1 MKNNYVV
8 KKVYRS
14 FVLVSILTALTATLG
29 ILIDNIIV
37 GRFLGVSALGAMGVV
52 GPVSLIFS
60 AFSNI
65 CSGGGSA
72 RVSQA
77 IGRGEHEQV
86 NNVFTVTMLFI
97 VLSGGLM
104 TILGVLFAP
113 DIAHL
118 LGAHGDLHI
127 PTTDY
132 LRGFFL
138 GAIPTILTSALMGF
152 IKIDGSHRLPLLCIG
167 VMTLVNIVLD
177 LAMVFVFRLGMFG
190 VALAT
195 TIAYCCAALT
205 AMIHFRRD
213 YCSLRLA
220 CPRKAASELL
230 SLITTGAPTAIS
242 RICDTAKITTLN
254 HLLVIA
260 AGAGAVAALNVRTQA
275 YNIVGALIMGV
286 GQAIVPISGLF
297 YGEED
302 PTSLRDTLKEAFKVG
317 LFLCVAAGSLL
328 MLFSK
333 GFVSLLGVH
342 DAQTLNMAVNA
353 VRLFAIGMPLQLI
366 NLVLMNFYQ
375 STRSTAMASTIC
387 ILQQLVFTTG
397 FSLLLVGPF
406 GASGIWLSFLLG
418 EACTIL
424 ATLLLITRKN
434 KAFPRRLTDL
444 MLLPKDFGGK
454 AADRLELSAG
464 NSMDEVIRV
473 CKSVDAFARAHGIEG
488 RLLRNLV
495 ICVEE
500 IAGNIVR
507 HAFTPG
513 KAQYLDIVILCRSDK
528 LIIRIR
534 DNGALFDPVTFLRT
548 HPDSGHLGILLT
560 SGLADD
566 ITYRRSV
573 GLNNLTITLNRDS
586 CTAASDRAHFR
597 TTLQS

>member
-1 MKNNYVV
+1 M
-8 KKVYRS
+8 
-14 FVLVSILTALTATLG
+14 LVSILTALTATLG

-37 GRFLGVSALGAMGVV
+37 GRFLGVAALGAMGVV

-65 CSGGGSA
+65 CSGGGAA

-97 VLSGGLM
+97 FVSGGLM
-104 TILGVLFAP
+104 TALGVLFAP
-113 DIAHL
+113 QIALL
-118 LGAHGDLHI
+118 LGAHGDLLS

-152 IKIDGSHRLPLLCIG
+152 VKIDGSHRLPLVCIG

-177 LAMVFVFRLGMFG
+177 LAMVFIFRLGMFG

-195 TIAYCCAALT
+195 SIAYCCAVLTALT
-205 AMIHFRRD
+205 HFRKD
-213 YCSLRLA
+213 YCSLRLVS
-220 CPRKAASELL
+220 PKKTASELY

-254 HLLVIA
+254 HLLVLA

-286 GQAIVPISGLF
+286 GQALVPITGLF

-302 PTSLRDTLKEAFKVG
+302 PLSLRDTLKEAFKVG
-317 LFLCVAAGSLL
+317 IALCIAAGSAL
-328 MLFSK
+328 MLFSE
-333 GFVSLLGVH
+333 GFASLLGIH
-342 DAQTLNMAVNA
+342 DAQTLSMAGTA
-353 VRLFAIGMPLQLI
+353 VRRFALGMPLQLI

-375 STRSTAMASTIC
+375 STRSTMLASTIC

-397 FSLLLVGPF
+397 FSLVLVGPL
-406 GASGIWLSFLLG
+406 GVNGIWIAFLLG

-424 ATLLLITRKN
+424 TTLLLIALKN
-434 KAFPRRLTDL
+434 RAFPRRLTDV
-444 MLLPKDFGGK
+444 MLLTDDFGGK
-454 AADRLELSAG
+454 ASDRLDLSVG
-464 NSMDEVIRV
+464 NSLDEVVRA
-473 CKSVDAFARAHGIEG
+473 CRSVYAFGKEHGIEG
-488 RLLRNLV
+488 HLLNSLV
-495 ICVEE
+495 ICTEE
-500 IAGNIVR
+500 IASNVVR

-513 KAQYLDIVILCRSDK
+513 KSQYLDIVVICRSDK
-528 LIIRIR
+528 LLLRLR

-548 HPDSGHLGILLT
+548 HPDNGHLGILLA

-566 ITYRRSV
+566 ISYRRSV
-573 GLNNLTITLNRDS
+573 GLNNLMISLNRQ
-586 CTAASDRAHFR
+586 TKE
-597 TTLQS
+597 

>member
-37 GRFLGVSALGAMGVV
+37 GRFLGVTALGAMGIV
-52 GPVSLIFS
+52 GPISLIFS

-65 CSGGGSA
+65 CSGGGAA

-97 VLSGGLM
+97 LLSGGLM
-104 TILGVLFAP
+104 TFFGFLFAQQ
-113 DIAHL
+113 IALL
-118 LGAHGDLHI
+118 LGAHGDLLA

-152 IKIDGSHRLPLLCIG
+152 VKIDGSHRLPLLCIG
-167 VMTLVNIVLD
+167 VMTAVNIMLD

-195 TIAYCCAALT
+195 SISYCCAVLTALT
-205 AMIHFRRD
+205 HFRRD
-213 YCSLRLA
+213 YCSLRLSS
-220 CPRKAASELL
+220 PQQITHELL
-230 SLITTGAPTAIS
+230 GLITTGAPTAIS

-286 GQAIVPISGLF
+286 GQALVPITGLF

-302 PTSLRDTLKEAFKVG
+302 RTSLYDALKEALKVG
-317 LFLCVAAGSLL
+317 LFLCLVSGSML
-328 MLFSK
+328 MLFSR

-342 DAQTLNMAVNA
+342 EEATLRMASNA
-353 VRLFAIGMPLQLI
+353 VRFFAAGMPLQLF

-397 FSLLLVGPF
+397 FSLVLVGPL
-406 GASGIWLSFLLG
+406 GVNGIWLSFLLG

-424 ATLLLITRKN
+424 TTLLLISRKN
-434 KAFPRRLTDL
+434 GALPKRLSDL
-444 MLLPKDFGGK
+444 MLLHKDFGGE
-454 AADRLELSAG
+454 ASDRLELSAG
-464 NSMDEVIRV
+464 NSMEDVIRA
-473 CKSVDAFARAHGIEG
+473 CRRIDAFGREHGIEG
-488 RLLRNLV
+488 RLLHSLV
-495 ICVEE
+495 ICTEE
-500 IAGNIVR
+500 IAGNVVR
-507 HAFTPG
+507 HAFSPG

-528 LIIRIR
+528 LIIRMR

-548 HPDSGHLGILLT
+548 HPDSGHLGILLAA
-560 SGLADD
+560 GLADD
-566 ITYRRSV
+566 MTYRRSV
-573 GLNNLTITLNRDS
+573 GLNNLTITLNRNS
-586 CTAASDRAHFR
+586 PA
-597 TTLQS
+597 

>member
-14 FVLVSILTALTATLG
+14 FVLISILTALTATLG

-37 GRFLGVSALGAMGVV
+37 GRFLGVEALGAMGVV
-52 GPVSLIFS
+52 GPISLIFS

-65 CSGGGSA
+65 CSGGGAA

-97 VLSGGLM
+97 ALSGGLM
-104 TILGVLFAP
+104 TVLGVLFAP
-113 DIAHL
+113 KFALL
-118 LGAHGDLHI
+118 LGAHGDLFA

-177 LAMVFVFRLGMFG
+177 LAMVLIFRLGMFG
-190 VALAT
+190 LALAT
-195 TIAYCCAALT
+195 SIAYCCAALT
-205 AMIHFRRD
+205 AMTHFRKD
-213 YCSLRLA
+213 YCSLRLIV
-220 CPRKAASELL
+220 PRKTAGELL

-254 HLLVIA
+254 HLLVTA

-275 YNIVGALIMGV
+275 YNLVGALIMGA
-286 GQAIVPISGLF
+286 GQALVPIAGLF

-302 PTSLRDTLKEAFKVG
+302 RTSLCDTLTEALKVG
-317 LFLCVAAGSLL
+317 LFLCVIAGSMLL
-328 MLFSK
+328 LFAR

-342 DAQTLNMAVNA
+342 DAQTLNMASDA
-353 VRLFAIGMPLQLI
+353 VRLFAVGMPLQLI

-375 STRSTAMASTIC
+375 STRSTSMASTIC

-397 FSLLLVGPF
+397 FSLVLVGPL
-406 GASGIWLSFLLG
+406 GVNGVWIAFLLG
-418 EACTIL
+418 ETCTIL
-424 ATLLLITRKN
+424 TTLLLVARRN
-434 KAFPRRLTDL
+434 GAFPRRLTDVT
-444 MLLPKDFGGK
+444 MLPDSFGGK
-454 AADRLELSAG
+454 KTDRLELSAG
-464 NSMDEVIRV
+464 NSMEDVVRV
-473 CKSVDAFARAHGIEG
+473 SRSAYAFGKEHGIEG
-488 RLLRNLV
+488 HLLNSLA
-495 ICVEE
+495 ICTEE
-500 IAGNIVR
+500 ITSNIVR
-507 HAFTPG
+507 HAFVPN
-513 KAQYLDIVILCRSDK
+513 KSQYLDIIILLRSDK
-528 LIIRIR
+528 LIIRTR

-548 HPDSGHLGILLT
+548 HPDSGHLGLLLT

-566 ITYRRSV
+566 ISYRRSV
-573 GLNNLTITLNRDS
+573 GLNNLTISLNRNTHS
-586 CTAASDRAHFR
+586 S
-597 TTLQS
+597 

>member
-37 GRFLGVSALGAMGVV
+37 GRFLGVASLGAMGVV
-52 GPVSLIFS
+52 GPISLIFS

-77 IGRGEHEQV
+77 IGRGEREQV

-97 VLSGGLM
+97 IVSGGLM
-104 TILGVLFAP
+104 TAAGVLFAP
-113 DIAHL
+113 HIARL
-118 LGAHGDLHI
+118 LGAHGDLFA

-152 IKIDGSHRLPLLCIG
+152 VKIDGSHRLPLLCIG
-167 VMTLVNIVLD
+167 VMTLVNIALD
-177 LAMVFVFRLGMFG
+177 LAMIFIFRLGMFG
-190 VALAT
+190 IALAT
-195 TIAYCCAALT
+195 SIAYCCAALT
-205 AMIHFRRD
+205 AMTHFRKD
-213 YCSLRLA
+213 YCSLRLV
-220 CPRKAASELL
+220 CPHQTVNELL

-242 RICDTAKITTLN
+242 RICDTAKVTTLN
-254 HLLVIA
+254 HLLVIT

-286 GQAIVPISGLF
+286 GQALVPISGLF

-302 PTSLRDTLKEAFKVG
+302 PTSLHDVLKEAFKTG
-317 LFLCVAAGSLL
+317 LFLCIAAGSMLL
-328 MLFSK
+328 FFSK
-333 GFVSLLGVH
+333 EFVALLGVH
-342 DAQTLNMAVNA
+342 DAQNLIMADTA
-353 VRLFAIGMPLQLI
+353 VRLFALGMPLQLA

-406 GASGIWLSFLLG
+406 GANGIWFAFLLG

-424 ATLLLITRKN
+424 TTLLLITRKN
-434 KAFPRRLTDL
+434 RALPRRLTDL
-444 MLLPKDFGGK
+444 MLLPENFGGN
-454 AADRLELSAG
+454 ASDRLELSAG

-473 CKSVDAFARAHGIEG
+473 CKSIEAFGRAHGIEG
-488 RLLRNLV
+488 RLLHSLI

-500 IAGNIVR
+500 IVSNVVR
-507 HAFTPG
+507 HAFSPG
-513 KAQYLDIVILCRSDK
+513 KPQYLDLVILCRSDK
-528 LIIRIR
+528 LFIRIR
-534 DNGALFDPVTFLRT
+534 DNGVLFDPVTFLRT
-548 HPDSGHLGILLT
+548 HPDSGHLGILLA

-566 ITYRRSV
+566 MTYRRSV
-573 GLNNLTITLNRDS
+573 GLNNLTITLNRNT
-586 CTAASDRAHFR
+586 CNK
-597 TTLQS
+597 